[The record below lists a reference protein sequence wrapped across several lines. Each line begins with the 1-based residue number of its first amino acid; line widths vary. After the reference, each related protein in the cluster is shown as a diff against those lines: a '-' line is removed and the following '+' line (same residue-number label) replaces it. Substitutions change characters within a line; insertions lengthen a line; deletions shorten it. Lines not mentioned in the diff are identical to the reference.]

1 MTVGGVEVRVRGDPV
16 VDWERSFT
24 ERTASQFAVS
34 FAWAR
39 TALATLLTA
48 AGLEPGDE
56 VLLSPLTCKVVP
68 LALLAAGLRP
78 VYGDIREDTLNLDA
92 TTLEP
97 LRSERTR
104 AVLFQRTYGNAAG
117 VAEAAAFAHAHGLFF
132 VEDCAQCMPS
142 PSAWCGDAAIFS
154 NNPGKPLSA
163 GSGGIALIR
172 NAALADRVRTASR
185 ALPVTGRAA
194 AQKAKTEAWVRNHAL
209 SPALYWTAFNLNR
222 RMDPSYR
229 VRPLA
234 VEIDEE
240 ITALAARIHPVQ
252 ARAGLAALAQAD
264 AVARHRT
271 ACCDAYATML
281 RDVPGLVLPCGG
293 GEPLYY
299 FPVLASR
306 KDALLRAAQ
315 QRRIEIIAWP
325 VRAPIY
331 PIEDIASLEQYGYAG
346 GSRPVAENVALRLI
360 GLPTHPLVDER
371 QRRALRDLLH
381 EHRAA
386 A

>member
-1 MTVGGVEVRVRGDPV
+1 VGADPV
-16 VDWERSFT
+16 VDWERSFSQ
-24 ERTASQFAVS
+24 RTAAPFAVS
-34 FAWAR
+34 FAYAR
-39 TALATLLTA
+39 TALAALLTG

-68 LALLAAGLRP
+68 LAVLAAGLKP
-78 VYGDIREDTLNLDA
+78 VYGDIRRDTLNLDA
-92 TTLEP
+92 TRLES
-97 LRSERTR
+97 LRTDRSR

-117 VAEAAAFAHAHGLFF
+117 VAPAAAFAKAHGLFF

-142 PSAWCGDAAIFS
+142 ASAWCGDGAIFS

-172 NAALADRVRTASR
+172 NGALAERVRSACET
-185 ALPVTGRAA
+185 LPVTGRAA
-194 AQKAKTEAWVRNHAL
+194 AAQAKTEAWVRNHAL
-209 SPALYWTAFNLNR
+209 SPSLYWTAFNLNR
-222 RMDPSYR
+222 RIDPSYR
-229 VRPLA
+229 RRPLA
-234 VEIDEE
+234 TELHDEFS
-240 ITALAARIHPVQ
+240 AVAARIHPVQ

-264 AVARHRT
+264 AVARQRT

-281 RDVPGLVLPCGG
+281 RDAPGLELPCGG

-299 FPVLASR
+299 FPVLAPR

-331 PIEDIASLEQYGYAG
+331 PLDDSASLEQYGYTGA
-346 GSRPVAENVALRLI
+346 SCPVAEDVAGRLI
-360 GLPTHPLVDER
+360 GLPTHPLIEER
-371 QRRALRDLLH
+371 HRAALRDLLL
-381 EHRAA
+381 EHGAA